1 MTVTSGDPTG
11 STGPRQPPTR
21 ADARRNYERL
31 LVAAGEAFAEKGA
44 GTSLDDIAK
53 RAGVGNATLYR
64 HFPSREVLLET
75 VYRDEI
81 QQLSDQASAASP
93 SGDPVEALAA
103 WLRLVVSRLRVY
115 EGLKGLL
122 EIALRDEGAE
132 LASWCRATVRSAAA
146 HLLARAQQA
155 GAVRTDIDELVLLRF
170 ANAISLTAQMSTTGT
185 DPTDQLI
192 SLLLDGLR
200 TR

>member
-1 MTVTSGDPTG
+1 MTVTSGDPAG
-11 STGPRQPPTR
+11 PTGPRQPPTR

-31 LVAAGEAFAEKGA
+31 LVAAGEAFAENGA

-64 HFPSREVLLET
+64 HFPTREVLLET

-81 QQLSDQASAASP
+81 QQLGDHAWAAPP
-93 SGDPVEALAA
+93 SGDPVEALAD
-103 WLRLVVSRLRVY
+103 WLRLAVSRLRVY

-122 EIALRDEGAE
+122 EIALRDESAE
-132 LASWCRATVRSAAA
+132 LASWCRATIRSAAA
-146 HLLARAQQA
+146 HLLARAQRE
-155 GAVRTDIDELVLLRF
+155 GAIRGDIDELVLLRF
-170 ANAISLTAQMSTTGT
+170 ANAISLTAEMSTTGT

-192 SLLLDGLR
+192 SLLFDGLR

>member
-1 MTVTSGDPTG
+1 MTVTSGDSSGP
-11 STGPRQPPTR
+11 TGPRQPPTR

-81 QQLSDQASAASP
+81 QQLSDQAWAASP
-93 SGDPVEALAA
+93 SGDPVEMLAD
-103 WLRLVVSRLRVY
+103 WLRLAVSRLRVY

-122 EIALRDEGAE
+122 DIALRDEGAE
-132 LASWCRATVRSAAA
+132 LASWCRATIRSAAA
-146 HLLARAQQA
+146 HLLTRAQQA

-170 ANAISLTAQMSTTGT
+170 ANAISLTAEMSTTGS
-185 DPTDQLI
+185 DPTGRLI